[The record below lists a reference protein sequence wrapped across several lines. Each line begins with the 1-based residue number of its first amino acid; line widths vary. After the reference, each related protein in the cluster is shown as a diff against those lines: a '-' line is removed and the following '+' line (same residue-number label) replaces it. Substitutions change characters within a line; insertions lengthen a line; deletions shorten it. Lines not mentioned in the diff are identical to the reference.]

1 MQDGGSSL
9 SEGSEKKSPLYDL
22 CSFIAGKRFNELPLD
37 TVEHAKRVVMD
48 TLGVI
53 LAGSQDLPLK
63 KLENLF
69 IPCEDQKVSTRLGHR
84 VKLSAMHAALLN
96 GAAGSTRELE
106 EGNNRALGHP
116 AIQLIPAALAHAES
130 VGEGGKKFL
139 EGVILGYEVAG
150 RIGSSAPLRIG
161 FHPNGT
167 WGTVGAAAAVAKIS
181 GMKAHEIFEIANIAS
196 SFGITSYTGN
206 SLHGKS
212 ISQMYAAMS
221 NYFGILSYHLFRSGF
236 SSSQENLRVTFGQ
249 LVSEG
254 LKEERLVKGLGEEYF
269 IERNYFKMYPTCR
282 FTHSALDAFRAAIQ
296 KEPVKLD
303 QIQRIDVYTFKWALL
318 MENPEPEN
326 SGAMRFSISHLLG
339 LSLASGSVNL
349 KTIEEVS
356 KYEDQVKV
364 IAERTFVH
372 EDEKTNQMLPDK
384 RGARVVIALQDG
396 RKIEGSVDD
405 SRGGEF
411 YPYPDSQLELKF
423 KDLSTPILGM
433 KRTDKAL
440 ELLQH
445 LESLDRME
453 RLTDLLGLRT
463 SDD

>member
-1 MQDGGSSL
+1 MIEPAD
-9 SEGSEKKSPLYDL
+9 KKDPLKEL
-22 CSFIAGKRFNELPLD
+22 CTFVATRRFDEFPAAA
-37 TVEHAKRVVMD
+37 VEHAKSVIMD

-53 LAGSQDLPLK
+53 LGGSKDAPLER
-63 KLENLF
+63 LASLLSPSTN
-69 IPCEDQKVSTRLGHR
+69 QKVSTRLGHQE
-84 VKLSAMHAALLN
+84 KLSSMHAALLN
-96 GAAGSTRELE
+96 GAAGSTREFE
-106 EGNNRALGHP
+106 EGNSKALGHP
-116 AIQLIPAALAHAES
+116 GIQLIPAALAHSES
-130 VGEGGKKFL
+130 IGASGKRFI

-206 SLHGKS
+206 SLHGNN

-236 SSSQENLRVTFGQ
+236 SSSPENLRVTFGQ

-254 LKEERLVKGLGEEYF
+254 LKEERLAKSLGEGYF

-282 FTHSALDAFRAAIQ
+282 FTHSALDAFRAALQ
-296 KEPVKLD
+296 KEPVEVD
-303 QIQRIDVYTFKWALL
+303 QIRRIDVYTFKWALL

-326 SGAMRFSISHLLG
+326 SDAMRFSIPHLLG

-349 KTIEEVS
+349 KTIEEIP

-372 EDEKTNQMLPDK
+372 EDEKINQMLPDK
-384 RGARVVIALQDG
+384 RGARIVIALEDG
-396 RKIEGSVDD
+396 RKIEESVEDC
-405 SRGGEF
+405 RGGDS
-411 YPYPDSQLELKF
+411 YPYPASQLESKF
-423 KDLSTPILGM
+423 MDLCTPVLGM
-433 KRTDKAL
+433 KRADRAL
-440 ELLQH
+440 ELLKH

-453 RLTDLLGLRT
+453 RLTDLLGLRAT
-463 SDD
+463 DD

>member
-1 MQDGGSSL
+1 LIEPADKGN
-9 SEGSEKKSPLYDL
+9 PLKEL
-22 CSFIAGKRFNELPLD
+22 CHFVATRRFDEFPPA
-37 TVEHAKRVVMD
+37 TVAHAKRVIMD

-53 LAGSQDLPLK
+53 LGGSKDTPLERLAGLLGPST
-63 KLENLF
+63 
-69 IPCEDQKVSTRLGHR
+69 IQKVSTRLGHEE
-84 VKLSAMHAALLN
+84 KLSSMHAALLN
-96 GAAGSTRELE
+96 GAAGSTREFE
-106 EGNNRALGHP
+106 EGSSKALGHP

-130 VGEGGKKFL
+130 VGEGGEKFL

-181 GMKAHEIFEIANIAS
+181 GMTADQIFEVANIAS

-206 SLHGKS
+206 SLHGNN
-212 ISQMYAAMS
+212 ISQMYAATS

-236 SSSQENLRVTFGQ
+236 SSSPENLRVTFGQ

-254 LKEERLVKGLGEEYF
+254 LKEERLARSLGEGYF

-282 FTHSALDAFRAAIQ
+282 FTHSALDAFRAALE
-296 KEPVKLD
+296 KEPVKVD

-326 SGAMRFSISHLLG
+326 RDAMRFSIPHLLA
-339 LSLASGSVNL
+339 LSLVSGSVNL
-349 KTIEEVS
+349 KTIGEAP
-356 KYEDQVKV
+356 KYEDQLKA
-364 IAERTFVH
+364 IAEKTFVH
-372 EDEKTNQMLPDK
+372 EDETINQMLPDK
-384 RGARVVIALQDG
+384 RGARIVIALQNG

-405 SRGGEF
+405 CRGGEF
-411 YPYPDSQLELKF
+411 YPFSDSQLESKF
-423 KDLSTPILGM
+423 NDLAIPILGV
-433 KRTDKAL
+433 KRTHKVL
-440 ELLQH
+440 ELLKD

-453 RLTDLLGLRT
+453 RLTDLLGLRAT
-463 SDD
+463 ND

>member
-1 MQDGGSSL
+1 LIEPADKKDSL
-9 SEGSEKKSPLYDL
+9 KEL
-22 CSFIAGKRFNELPLD
+22 CHFVATRRFDEFPAA
-37 TVEHAKRVVMD
+37 TVEHAKHVIMD

-53 LAGSQDLPLK
+53 LAGSQDPQLDQLSM
-63 KLENLF
+63 LF
-69 IPCEDQKVSTRLGHR
+69 VGDGSHKASTRVGHR
-84 VKLSAMHAALLN
+84 EKLSSMHAALLN
-96 GAAGSTRELE
+96 GAAGSTREFE
-106 EGNNRALGHP
+106 EGNSKALGHP

-130 VGEGGKKFL
+130 IGEGGKKFL

-206 SLHGKS
+206 SLHGNNV
-212 ISQMYAAMS
+212 SQMYAAMS

-236 SSSQENLRVTFGQ
+236 SSSPENLRVTFGQ

-254 LKEERLVKGLGEEYF
+254 LKEERLAKSLGEGYF

-282 FTHSALDAFRAAIQ
+282 FTHSALDAFRAALQ
-296 KEPVKLD
+296 KEPIKID
-303 QIQRIDVYTFKWALL
+303 QIRRIDVYTFKWALL

-326 SGAMRFSISHLLG
+326 SDAMRFSIPHLLG
-339 LSLASGSVNL
+339 LSLATGSVNL
-349 KTIEEVS
+349 KTIEEVT
-356 KYEDQVKV
+356 KYQDQVKV

-372 EDEKTNQMLPDK
+372 EDEKFNQMLPDK
-384 RGARVVIALQDG
+384 RGARIVIALQDG
-396 RKIEGSVDD
+396 RKIEGSVEDCE
-405 SRGGEF
+405 GGELH
-411 YPYPDSQLELKF
+411 PYPVSQLESKF
-423 KDLSTPILGM
+423 NDLALPFLGV
-433 KRTDKAL
+433 KRTRKVL
-440 ELLQH
+440 ELLKT

-453 RLTDLLGLRT
+453 RLTDLLGLRVT
-463 SDD
+463 DD